1 MIERA
6 NMQIFKGYKNGL
18 LFLFR
23 VLLHKKYQ
31 LIKFLEIRH
40 RTKNLKVE
48 VAIYC
53 VELNNPTIA
62 VLRMQALARLIGSL
76 P

>member
-1 MIERA
+1 
-6 NMQIFKGYKNGL
+6 MQIFKGYECELAFFYSGYKNL
-18 LFLFR
+18 YQK
-23 VLLHKKYQ
+23 HK